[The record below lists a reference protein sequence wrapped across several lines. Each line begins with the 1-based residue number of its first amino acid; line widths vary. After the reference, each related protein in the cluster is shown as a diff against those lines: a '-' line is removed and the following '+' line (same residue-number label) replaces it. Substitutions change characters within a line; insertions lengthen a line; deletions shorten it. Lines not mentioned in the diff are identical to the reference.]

1 MFLFCSEN
9 RAPPAW
15 PRPCAADA
23 SRRAK
28 RA

>member
-15 PRPCAADA
+15 PRPRAADE
-23 SRRAK
+23 SRRAE